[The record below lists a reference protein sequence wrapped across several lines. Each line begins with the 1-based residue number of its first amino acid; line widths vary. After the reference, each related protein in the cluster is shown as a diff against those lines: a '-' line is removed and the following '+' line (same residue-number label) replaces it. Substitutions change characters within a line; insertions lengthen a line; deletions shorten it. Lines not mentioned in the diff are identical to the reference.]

1 MYHHIVVAVDGSN
14 TSLNALKHAAVL
26 ANAGN
31 AKLTLLTVANPGE
44 YMTLGPEFLQ
54 HDSYE
59 EAAVS
64 SGNEV
69 LAEASLMARNEGV
82 QHVETHL
89 LVATR
94 GEKEMAQELV
104 DYADAQ
110 GAAVDAHQL
119 FLGGRCRFNRHRH
132 TRPHRPDAP
141 ADGQLCRNRDAP
153 KPLAAARH
161 PQPIFGRGRRI
172 IRAAEKHYYGKLD

>member
-26 ANAGN
+26 ANAGD
-31 AKLTLLTVANPGE
+31 AKLTLVTVANPGE
-44 YMTLGPEFLQ
+44 YMTLAPEFLQ

-59 EAAVS
+59 EAAIS

-110 GAAVDAHQL
+110 GADLIVIGTH
-119 FLGGRCRFNRHRH
+119 GRTGLMHLLMGSFAETVMRQSH
-132 TRPHRPDAP
+132 
-141 ADGQLCRNRDAP
+141 L
-153 KPLAAARH
+153 PLLV
-161 PQPIFGRGRRI
+161 
-172 IRAAEKHYYGKLD
+172 IRSQSSEETAE

>member
-26 ANAGN
+26 ANAGD

-44 YMTLGPEFLQ
+44 YMTLAPEFLQ

-82 QHVETHL
+82 QHVET
-89 LVATR
+89 R
-94 GEKEMAQELV
+94 KRN
-104 DYADAQ
+104 
-110 GAAVDAHQL
+110 GAGT
-119 FLGGRCRFNRHRH
+119 GGLCRCARRRFNRHRH

-161 PQPIFGRGRRI
+161 PQPIFGRDRRI
-172 IRAAEKHYYGKLD
+172 ICAAEKHYYGKLD

>member
-44 YMTLGPEFLQ
+44 YMTLAPEFLQ

-64 SGNEV
+64 SGNTHGR
-69 LAEASLMARNEGV
+69 SGLM
-82 QHVETHL
+82 HL
-89 LVATR
+89 LMGSFAETVMR
-94 GEKEMAQELV
+94 QSHLPLLV
-104 DYADAQ
+104 
-110 GAAVDAHQL
+110 
-119 FLGGRCRFNRHRH
+119 
-132 TRPHRPDAP
+132 
-141 ADGQLCRNRDAP
+141 
-153 KPLAAARH
+153 
-161 PQPIFGRGRRI
+161 
-172 IRAAEKHYYGKLD
+172 IRSQSSEETAE